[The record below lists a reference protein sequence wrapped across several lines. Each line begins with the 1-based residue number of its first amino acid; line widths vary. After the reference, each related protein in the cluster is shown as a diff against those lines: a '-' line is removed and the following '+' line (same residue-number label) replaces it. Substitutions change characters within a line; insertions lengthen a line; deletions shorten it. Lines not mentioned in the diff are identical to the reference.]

1 MKSLLIDVDVV
12 EIKTNTIVPAD
23 GSKSQLKRFS
33 VFALRNITIKS
44 GVFQNMNNLSLLELH
59 SPRVKRIEKGAP
71 RVKRIEKGAPRVKR
85 IEKGAF
91 KTTEKSDEKLYI
103 MIVLPKWSGHEFEAG
118 AFDGVQR
125 NRVDITMIGLE
136 IDIISEWVFESILKQ
151 NP

>member
-1 MKSLLIDVDVV
+1 MLIDVDVV

-103 MIVLPKWSGHEFEAG
+103 MIVLPK
-118 AFDGVQR
+118 
-125 NRVDITMIGLE
+125 
-136 IDIISEWVFESILKQ
+136 
-151 NP
+151 